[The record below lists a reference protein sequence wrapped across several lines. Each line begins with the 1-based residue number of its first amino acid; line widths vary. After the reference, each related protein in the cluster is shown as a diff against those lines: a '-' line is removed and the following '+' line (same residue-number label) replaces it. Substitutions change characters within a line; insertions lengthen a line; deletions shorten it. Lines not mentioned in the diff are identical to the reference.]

1 MQEEF
6 YRIKRLPPY
15 VFAEVNT
22 LKAEA
27 RTAGRD
33 VIDLGMGNPDGPT
46 PPHIVAKLVEAVQ
59 NPKTHGYSSSRGIAG
74 LRRAYAAYYARRFN
88 VELAP
93 EREIIVTLGS
103 KEGLANLAQAI
114 TAPGDTILVPNPCYP
129 IHAFGF
135 IMAGAAVRHVPIG
148 PDVDFLGEHKKAVQ
162 HSIPAPLAI
171 VLNFPANPT
180 AQTVDLDFYAEI
192 VDFCRHQGIFVLSDL
207 AYAEIY
213 FDGNPPPSILQVPG
227 ARDIA
232 VEFTSMSKTYS
243 MAGWRIGFA
252 AGNKT
257 LITALTRIKSYLDYG
272 AFTPIQVAATAAL
285 NGPQDCIVEARN
297 TYKERRD
304 VLIEGLTAAGWE
316 LPAPS
321 ASMFAWAPIPK
332 AFEELGSLAFSK
344 LLLTQANVAVSPG
357 VGFGEHGDAH
367 VRIAMV
373 ENKHRIRQAIRNI
386 RQVMVD
392 PSRSIDLYLRGVGD
406 NITPLKARA

>member
-1 MQEEF
+1 MDDSEF
-6 YRIKRLPPY
+6 HRLKRLPPY
-15 VFAEVNT
+15 VFAEVNAM
-22 LKAEA
+22 KARGRA
-27 RTAGRD
+27 AGQD
-33 VIDLGMGNPDGPT
+33 VIDLGMGNPDLPT
-46 PPHIVAKLVEAVQ
+46 APHIVAKLAEAAG
-59 NPKTHGYSSSRGIAG
+59 NPRAHGYSASRGIPG
-74 LRRAYAAYYARRFN
+74 LRKAQAAYYARRFG
-88 VELAP
+88 VELDP
-93 EREIIVTLGS
+93 ESEIIVTLGS

-114 TAPGDTILVPNPCYP
+114 TSPGDIVLVPNPSYP
-129 IHAFGF
+129 IHPYGF
-135 IMAGAAVRHVPIG
+135 IIAGGSVRHIPVPGSTSLDEFMPALERAVRHTVPKPIA
-148 PDVDFLGEHKKAVQ
+148 L
-162 HSIPAPLAI
+162 
-171 VLNFPANPT
+171 VLNYPSNPT
-180 AQTVDLDFYAEI
+180 AQV
-192 VDFCRHQGIFVLSDL
+192 VDFCKRQGIWILSDL

-213 FDGNPPPSILQVPG
+213 FDGVPPPSVLQVPG

-257 LITALTRIKSYLDYG
+257 LIHSLTRIKSYLDYG

-304 VLIEGLTAAGWE
+304 VLIEGLNAAGWK
-316 LPAPS
+316 LAAPS

-332 AFEELGSLAFSK
+332 EFAELGSLAFSK

-357 VGFGEHGDAH
+357 IGFGEHGDAH
-367 VRIAMV
+367 VRIALV

-386 RQVMVD
+386 RQVMAD
-392 PSRSIDLYLRGVGD
+392 PERAIDLYLRGVGD